1 MKKLTLLLFCIATL
15 GLASCKKD
23 TIINQ
28 TTPNRTIIF
37 DRTSA
42 QWTLNSNGGFY
53 TDLVASEIDLIN
65 LRDEG
70 VLVYIATD
78 GVNETGYYQLPNAVS
93 NFDYEIYEGR
103 IRIYYDGTT
112 RPTSTTRI
120 KVVLIAAENVT

>member
-1 MKKLTLLLFCIATL
+1 MKKLILLFICIASL

-42 QWTLNSNGGFY
+42 SWIPNTGGGFY
-53 TDLVASEIDLIN
+53 VDLIADEIDLIN
-65 LRDEG
+65 LKDEG

-78 GVNETGYYQLPNAVS
+78 GVNATGYYQLPNAVS

-103 IRIYYDGTT
+103 IRIFYDGTT
-112 RPTSTTRI
+112 RPSSLTRI